1 MRERKLR
8 LVLEYAK
15 VVADFVRLII
25 ELVNMGLNY
34 RWVRRSNAL

>member
-8 LVLEYAK
+8 LVLESAK
-15 VVADFVRLII
+15 VVADFIRLII

-34 RWVRRSNAL
+34 RWVRRPHAL